1 MKKQLLTLAASL
13 ITASLLAADSS
24 PADTVKAA
32 TKALAAKDNYSWKT
46 IIEFGS
52 NEGTVEGKADKN
64 GATMLNISGGDQS
77 MDAVLKGGKGAM
89 KVEGAWKTLA
99 EAVEEGQPGA
109 ARFISRM
116 LQNFKAPAAEAEDIA
131 GKVKELKMADDVY
144 SGDLTE
150 EGVKSLLSFGRR
162 SGGTPP
168 EVTGA
173 KGSAKFWVKDGTLTK
188 YEYKV
193 QGTITFNGNERDA
206 SRKNTVE
213 IKDVGTTKVSV
224 PEEAA
229 KKLS

>member
-1 MKKQLLTLAASL
+1 MKTQVLTLAASF
-13 ITASLLAADSS
+13 ITASILAADSS

-32 TKALAAKDNYSWKT
+32 AKALGGKDNYSWKT
-46 IIEFGS
+46 TIEFGN
-52 NEGTVEGKADKN
+52 NEGTVEGKAEKD
-64 GATMLNISGGDQS
+64 GATLLTISGGDQS
-77 MDAVLKGGKGAM
+77 TDAALKGGKSAL

-99 EAVEEGQPGA
+99 EAAEEGQPGA

-131 GKVKELKMADDVY
+131 GKVKELKLAEGVY

-150 EGVKSLLSFGRR
+150 EGVKSLLRWRR
-162 SGGTPP
+162 AGGTPP

-173 KGSAKFWVKDGTLTK
+173 KGSAKFWVKDGALTK
-188 YEYKV
+188 YEYKLE
-193 QGTITFNGNERDA
+193 GTMTINGNERDV

-213 IKDVGTTKVSV
+213 IKDVGTTKVNV